1 MTIPHR
7 LKRATD
13 IALVINIFLF
23 IIKTIVGVLSN
34 SIAVISEA
42 LNSLTDILSSLGI
55 KYAVKLSRDHP
66 DPKHQFGHSAAQPI
80 AAFVLSVFAF
90 VVGIN
95 IIEESVRRLID
106 PQNINAIPA
115 VYVVLVITMIIKI
128 ALNRYQVKI
137 DKMFNSPA
145 IKAASVDSINDVL
158 ASSIALVGVIGA
170 AFNLKFIDSI
180 AGIMVAMFIFK
191 TGYEVARENLDY
203 LMGRSASKEFDEKL
217 KSLTLEIKG
226 VKGINDLRS
235 HYVGNKFHIEIHI
248 EVDKDLN
255 TVASHDIGNQVRFTL
270 EKIEEVQKVFV
281 HVDPV

>member
-1 MTIPHR
+1 MPYR

-23 IIKTIVGVLSN
+23 IIKSIVGILSN

-55 KYAVKLSRDHP
+55 KYAVQLSREKP
-66 DPKHQFGHSAAQPI
+66 DPKHQFGHTPAQPI
-80 AAFVLSVFAF
+80 AAFILAVFAF

-95 IIEESVRRLID
+95 IIEESVKRLIE
-106 PQNINAIPA
+106 PQHINTIPS
-115 VYVVLVITMIIKI
+115 VYVVLIITMIIKI

-137 DKMFNSPA
+137 GNLFKSPA
-145 IKAASVDSINDVL
+145 VKAASIDSINDVL

-170 AFNLKFIDSI
+170 AYNLKFIDSI

-191 TGYEVARENLDY
+191 TGYEVAKENLDY

-217 KSLTLEIKG
+217 KGIASGIKG
-226 VKGINDLRS
+226 VVGINDLRS

-248 EVDKDLN
+248 EVNKDLN
-255 TVASHDIGNQVRFTL
+255 TKASHDIGNQVKFTL
-270 EKIEEVQKVFV
+270 EKLEEVQKVFV
-281 HVDPV
+281 HIDPV